1 MVLTQRHNTTSAA
14 SCRCLHSSHALGDS
28 MGIRRTLRHA
38 IATIGLAAVAA
49 VPAFAQDSGAPE
61 FSLELNNAAD
71 TSAGGC
77 RLTYV
82 AANRTG
88 AELAQTAYEVAVFNG
103 EGVVSR
109 ILVLEFGALTDGKTK
124 VVQFDLGDQTCA
136 DISRIVVNDVAA
148 CTLADGTGEGDFC
161 LSGLVTASRGTI
173 QFGI

>member
-1 MVLTQRHNTTSAA
+1 
-14 SCRCLHSSHALGDS
+14 

-38 IATIGLAAVAA
+38 FATIGLTALAAGSALAQEAA
-49 VPAFAQDSGAPE
+49 SPE

-71 TSAGGC
+71 TTAGGC

-82 AANRTG
+82 ATNRTG

-103 EGVVSR
+103 DGVVSR

-124 VVQFDLGDQTCA
+124 VVQFDLGDQACA

-161 LSGLVTASRGTI
+161 LTGLVTASRGAI

>member
-1 MVLTQRHNTTSAA
+1 MRFIRTIRNITMV
-14 SCRCLHSSHALGDS
+14 G
-28 MGIRRTLRHA
+28 
-38 IATIGLAAVAA
+38 GLAAMAALPVAA
-49 VPAFAQDSGAPE
+49 QDAAE
-61 FSLELNNAAD
+61 FSLELNNAAE

-82 AANRTG
+82 ATNKTG
-88 AELAQTAYEVAVFNG
+88 SELSQTAYEVAVFNG

-124 VVQFDLGDQTCA
+124 VVQFDLADQGCA

-148 CTLADGTGEGDFC
+148 CTLADGSGQGDFC
-161 LSGLVTASRGTI
+161 ISGLVTASRATI